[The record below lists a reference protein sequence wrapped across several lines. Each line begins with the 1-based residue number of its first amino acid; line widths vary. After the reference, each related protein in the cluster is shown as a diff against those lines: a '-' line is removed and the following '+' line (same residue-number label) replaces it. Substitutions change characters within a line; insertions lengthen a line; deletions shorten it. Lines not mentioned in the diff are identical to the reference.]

1 MSSLGF
7 AVLQSGRRS
16 RGVGLG
22 AGVGGLA
29 GAEGRVL
36 PGMTLGF
43 AGIGMGM
50 VMDGPLFVEFM
61 GRDREC
67 VAAAFPLREV

>member
-1 MSSLGF
+1 M
-7 AVLQSGRRS
+7 
-16 RGVGLG
+16 GVGLG

-29 GAEGRVL
+29 GADGRVL

-43 AGIGMGM
+43 AGMGMG
-50 VMDGPLFVEFM
+50 MDGPLPGEFI

-67 VAAAFPLREV
+67 AAGAFPCREL